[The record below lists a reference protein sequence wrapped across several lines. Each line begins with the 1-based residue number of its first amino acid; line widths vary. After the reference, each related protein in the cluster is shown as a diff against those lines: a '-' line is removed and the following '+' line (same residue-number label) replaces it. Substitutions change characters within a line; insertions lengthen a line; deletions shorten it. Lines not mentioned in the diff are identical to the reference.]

1 MMQQDGANF
10 FLGSNTLDGTS
21 DDRKLVNV
29 SIDLINEDGQGS
41 DDLAG
46 DELQATAQLQGGQW
60 YEIKQVD
67 KGQSDKQA

>member
-10 FLGSNTLDGTS
+10 FLGSNTLDGIS

-41 DDLAG
+41 DLAG

-67 KGQSDKQA
+67 KGQSNKLA